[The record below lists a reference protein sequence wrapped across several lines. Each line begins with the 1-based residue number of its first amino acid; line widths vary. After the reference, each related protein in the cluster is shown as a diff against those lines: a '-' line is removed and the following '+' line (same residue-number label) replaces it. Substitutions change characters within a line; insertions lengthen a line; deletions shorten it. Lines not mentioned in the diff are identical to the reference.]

1 MGRGDEEGKIH
12 GMGSVK
18 RGESRWRRVEVR
30 ERGGGGGCSNERN
43 LHDFACFSAS
53 WLRPSGF
60 SFLPTFS
67 ACFSGCSHPATQER
81 GRRREEEEEEKEG
94 VASRCELLRG
104 GRGGTGD
111 GKLFF
116 LVFLGGTVEYRW
128 AAKKKGGKESF
139 EGVVLSGWREI
150 IGKNLPYRHVR
161 MTNNW
166 NGEAAFSVPSFSKL
180 DLTRI

>member
-1 MGRGDEEGKIH
+1 
-12 GMGSVK
+12 MGSVK

-94 VASRCELLRG
+94 VASSCAG
-104 GRGGTGD
+104 GEEGRETGNYFSW
-111 GKLFF
+111 FF
-116 LVFLGGTVEYRW
+116 SAEYRW

>member
-1 MGRGDEEGKIH
+1 M
-12 GMGSVK
+12 
-18 RGESRWRRVEVR
+18 R

-81 GRRREEEEEEKEG
+81 GGEEEGEERRRKTRRGCEPLQAL
-94 VASRCELLRG
+94 VAG
-104 GRGGTGD
+104 GGTRD

-116 LVFLGGTVEYRW
+116 LVFLGETVEYRR
-128 AAKKKGGKESF
+128 KKERRVVVTF
-139 EGVVLSGWREI
+139 RGVGLSGWKEI

-166 NGEAAFSVPSFSKL
+166 NGEAAPLFRLLLWKL

>member
-1 MGRGDEEGKIH
+1 MEGVRTNAICMILH
-12 GMGSVK
+12 VLARPGCAH
-18 RGESRWRRVEVR
+18 RVSAFCLRFPLAFLAAVTQPPRNE
-30 ERGGGGGCSNERN
+30 GG
-43 LHDFACFSAS
+43 
-53 WLRPSGF
+53 
-60 SFLPTFS
+60 
-67 ACFSGCSHPATQER
+67 
-81 GRRREEEEEEKEG
+81 RREEEEEEKEG

>member
-1 MGRGDEEGKIH
+1 M
-12 GMGSVK
+12 
-18 RGESRWRRVEVR
+18 R

-81 GRRREEEEEEKEG
+81 GGEE
-94 VASRCELLRG
+94 RG
-104 GRGGTGD
+104 GGGGEGRGCEPLRALARGGGGTGD

>member
-1 MGRGDEEGKIH
+1 M
-12 GMGSVK
+12 
-18 RGESRWRRVEVR
+18 R

-81 GRRREEEEEEKEG
+81 GGRRREKRGRGRGREG
-94 VASRCELLRG
+94 VASRCKLLCG
-104 GRGGTGD
+104 GRDT
-111 GKLFF
+111 KLFS
-116 LVFLGGTVEYRW
+116 LVFLGETVEYRR
-128 AAKKKGGKESF
+128 KEERRVVVTF
-139 EGVVLSGWREI
+139 RGVGLSGWKEI

-166 NGEAAFSVPSFSKL
+166 NGEAAPLFRLLLWKL

>member
-1 MGRGDEEGKIH
+1 M
-12 GMGSVK
+12 
-18 RGESRWRRVEVR
+18 R

-81 GRRREEEEEEKEG
+81 GGRRREKRGGGRREG
-94 VASRCELLRG
+94 VANRCKLLCG
-104 GRGGTGD
+104 GRDT
-111 GKLFF
+111 KLFS
-116 LVFLGGTVEYRW
+116 LVFLGETVEYRR
-128 AAKKKGGKESF
+128 KEERRVVVTF
-139 EGVVLSGWREI
+139 RGVGLSGWKEI

-166 NGEAAFSVPSFSKL
+166 NGEAAPLFRLLLWKL

>member
-1 MGRGDEEGKIH
+1 MEGVRTNAICMILHVLARPGCAHRVSAFCLRFPLAFLAAVTQPPRNEGGGERRRRRRKGLRAAASSCAGEEEG
-12 GMGSVK
+12 
-18 RGESRWRRVEVR
+18 R
-30 ERGGGGGCSNERN
+30 ETGNYFSW
-43 LHDFACFSAS
+43 FFSA
-53 WLRPSGF
+53 
-60 SFLPTFS
+60 
-67 ACFSGCSHPATQER
+67 
-81 GRRREEEEEEKEG
+81 
-94 VASRCELLRG
+94 
-104 GRGGTGD
+104 
-111 GKLFF
+111 
-116 LVFLGGTVEYRW
+116 EYRW

>member
-1 MGRGDEEGKIH
+1 M
-12 GMGSVK
+12 
-18 RGESRWRRVEVR
+18 R

-94 VASRCELLRG
+94 VASRCELLREG
-104 GRGGTGD
+104 QGTGD

-116 LVFLGGTVEYRW
+116 LVFLGGISMGSEEERRKGEFRGGGSFGLEGNYREKL
-128 AAKKKGGKESF
+128 A
-139 EGVVLSGWREI
+139 
-150 IGKNLPYRHVR
+150 LPSR
-161 MTNNW
+161 TDD
-166 NGEAAFSVPSFSKL
+166 E
-180 DLTRI
+180 

>member
-94 VASRCELLRG
+94 VASRCELLREG
-104 GRGGTGD
+104 EEGRETGNYFSWFFSAEQWNID
-111 GKLFF
+111 GQRRRKEERRVSRGWFFQAGGKLSGKTC
-116 LVFLGGTVEYRW
+116 LTVTY
-128 AAKKKGGKESF
+128 G
-139 EGVVLSGWREI
+139 
-150 IGKNLPYRHVR
+150 
-161 MTNNW
+161 
-166 NGEAAFSVPSFSKL
+166 
-180 DLTRI
+180 

>member
-1 MGRGDEEGKIH
+1 MEGVRTNAICMILH
-12 GMGSVK
+12 VLARPGCAH
-18 RGESRWRRVEVR
+18 RVSAFCLRFPLAFLAAVTQPPRNE
-30 ERGGGGGCSNERN
+30 GG
-43 LHDFACFSAS
+43 
-53 WLRPSGF
+53 
-60 SFLPTFS
+60 
-67 ACFSGCSHPATQER
+67 
-81 GRRREEEEEEKEG
+81 RREEEEEEKEG
-94 VASRCELLRG
+94 VASSCAG
-104 GRGGTGD
+104 GEEGRETGNYFSW
-111 GKLFF
+111 FF
-116 LVFLGGTVEYRW
+116 SAEYRW